1 MSSRKK
7 NPGLPLNSEVT
18 QIAIA
23 LNLTGPQTAI
33 LRHISAS
40 MSRKSPVCFKSQE
53 TLARETRYC
62 KRTISNA
69 IKSLVDMNILLIE
82 NRVINGA
89 RHHNIYR
96 CNHDEN
102 GWHVAEIKGASDAL
116 LEKAGNSYSRNASN
130 SSKCAGD
137 SPKNAPDAPKS
148 ARDALESSSESSQEN
163 QPKESSSSAEEE
175 DQSLFDPQEK
185 EQVRLT
191 IDGRT
196 VLDQSACIL
205 TPAGHAGESC
215 APPLGAPEM
224 PSESDLQRAYGS
236 RIPPECN
243 FVWDRGIILRRYT
256 HPFNGSL
263 VDIQDKFG
271 VNLDKPLASWFES
284 QLDEFYEQSIER
296 NWSKEAAKPGIGFNM
311 AFLRAGRAGFLC
323 RCGFRPKSPSQLEEE
338 RAEQERAEAERQEQ
352 ARLEAEKEEQRE
364 KELKRRKELKSE
376 IREKIR
382 RNGLGEHLYRCGLMA
397 EDGAFDPYEVQ
408 EHFYHLRKKQ
418 LKKWARSQVLDGIF
432 H

>member
-116 LEKAGNSYSRNASN
+116 
-130 SSKCAGD
+130 
-137 SPKNAPDAPKS
+137 
-148 ARDALESSSESSQEN
+148 
-163 QPKESSSSAEEE
+163 
-175 DQSLFDPQEK
+175 
-185 EQVRLT
+185 
-191 IDGRT
+191 
-196 VLDQSACIL
+196 
-205 TPAGHAGESC
+205 
-215 APPLGAPEM
+215 
-224 PSESDLQRAYGS
+224 
-236 RIPPECN
+236 RIP
-243 FVWDRGIILRRYT
+243 VQIS
-256 HPFNGSL
+256 HPFHC
-263 VDIQDKFG
+263 
-271 VNLDKPLASWFES
+271 KPATDSIASQPPIPVES
-284 QLDEFYEQSIER
+284 
-296 NWSKEAAKPGIGFNM
+296 
-311 AFLRAGRAGFLC
+311 GR
-323 RCGFRPKSPSQLEEE
+323 
-338 RAEQERAEAERQEQ
+338 
-352 ARLEAEKEEQRE
+352 
-364 KELKRRKELKSE
+364 
-376 IREKIR
+376 
-382 RNGLGEHLYRCGLMA
+382 
-397 EDGAFDPYEVQ
+397 
-408 EHFYHLRKKQ
+408 
-418 LKKWARSQVLDGIF
+418 
-432 H
+432 